1 MIKYFHYL
9 MKGVENKMKTIM
21 KFLESYRKITKQA
34 LNSSI
39 LVAQPRQF

>member
-1 MIKYFHYL
+1 
-9 MKGVENKMKTIM
+9 MKTIM

>member
-1 MIKYFHYL
+1 MIKYFHHL
-9 MKGVENKMKTIM
+9 MKGVENSMKMIM
-21 KFLESYRKITKQA
+21 KFLESYRKITKRT